1 MQRKKIFISI
11 CKRQSPEWIR
21 DKRICI
27 LLCAQPMQWL
37 DNIRPTSS
45 RYASGQL
52 ARAQLRAQSG
62 KIDDARAL
70 LARLQSSDP
79 LPSTQLLI
87 ARIDSA
93 LLLATQRYTE
103 AEARLAQAYK
113 IWPDAPELI

>member
-27 LLCAQPMQWL
+27 LLCSQPRKTIPRRRC
-37 DNIRPTSS
+37 NGSTTSVRPAADM
-45 RYASGQL
+45 RL
-52 ARAQLRAQSG
+52 ARAQLLAQSG

-93 LLLATQRYTE
+93 LLLAAQRY
-103 AEARLAQAYK
+103 
-113 IWPDAPELI
+113 